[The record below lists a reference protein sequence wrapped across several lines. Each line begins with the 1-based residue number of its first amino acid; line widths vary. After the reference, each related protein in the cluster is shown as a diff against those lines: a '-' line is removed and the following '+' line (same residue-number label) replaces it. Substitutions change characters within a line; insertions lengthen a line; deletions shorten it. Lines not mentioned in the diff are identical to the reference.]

1 MYATTCL
8 RQIGGGVIM
17 ESKTLTEQEKSLLQK
32 ISDLHEI
39 PQVGVFNIRRNGK
52 LMARNVDNEIN
63 IVSKKDK
70 DGIDIIV
77 KDNTKNKSVHIPV
90 LLSQEGFEDMVYN
103 DFYIG
108 DNCDVLIVAG
118 CGIHNASAKKSRHN
132 GIHSFHIGNN
142 SHVKYVER
150 HLGTGK
156 NKAKRILDPVTSVEI
171 KKNSIF
177 EMETVQ
183 LSGVSSAKRITKAV
197 VGEGSSLIINEK
209 ILTENSAHA
218 TTNFEVVLAGD
229 NSKVD
234 VVSHAVAKDKSKQNF
249 VSKVIG
255 KAKCFGHVE
264 CDGILCEQAQISSTP
279 QIIAQNRDASLV
291 HEAAI
296 GKISQDQQN
305 KLMTMGLTAQE
316 AEKAIINGFLK

>member
-1 MYATTCL
+1 MN
-8 RQIGGGVIM
+8 
-17 ESKTLTEQEKSLLQK
+17 TLTEQEKILLEK
-32 ISDLHEI
+32 ISDLHDI
-39 PQVGVFNIRRNGK
+39 PQAGAFNIRRNGK
-52 LMARNVDNEIN
+52 LVARNVDNEIN

-77 KDNTKNKSVHIPV
+77 KDGTKNKSVHIPV

-118 CGIHNASAKKSRHN
+118 CGIHNASSKKSRHN

-150 HLGTGK
+150 HLGMGK
-156 NKAKRILDPVTSVEI
+156 NKAKRVLDPVTTVDMKNGSV
-171 KKNSIF
+171 F
-177 EMETVQ
+177 EMETLQ
-183 LSGVSSAKRITKAV
+183 LSGVSGAKRVTKAV
-197 VGEGSSLIINEK
+197 VGENSTLLINEK

-218 TTNFEVVLAGD
+218 STNFEVQLVGN

-234 VVSHAVAKDKSKQNF
+234 VVSHAVAKDKSKQSF
-249 VSKVIG
+249 VSKVVG
-255 KAKCFGHVE
+255 KARCFGHVE
-264 CDGILCEQAQISSTP
+264 CDGILCDDAQISSTP
-279 QIIAQNRDASLV
+279 EILAQNRDASLV

>member
-1 MYATTCL
+1 MN
-8 RQIGGGVIM
+8 
-17 ESKTLTEQEKSLLQK
+17 TLTKQEKILLEK
-32 ISDLHEI
+32 ISNLHDI
-39 PQVGVFNIRRNGK
+39 PQVGAFNIRRNGK
-52 LMARNVDNEIN
+52 LLARNVDNEIN
-63 IVSKKDK
+63 IISKKDK
-70 DGIDIIV
+70 DGIDIII

-108 DNCDVLIVAG
+108 DNCNVLIVAG
-118 CGIHNASAKKSRHN
+118 CGIHNVSSKRSKHN

-150 HLGTGK
+150 HLGMGK
-156 NKAKRILDPVTSVEI
+156 NKAKRVLDPVTAI
-171 KKNSIF
+171 DMKNNCVF
-177 EMETVQ
+177 EMETSQ
-183 LSGVSSAKRITKAV
+183 LSGVSGAKRITKAV
-197 VGEGSSLIINEK
+197 IGENSTLLINEK
-209 ILTENSAHA
+209 ILTENAAHA
-218 TTNFEVVLAGD
+218 STYFEVQLMGD

-234 VVSHAVAKDKSKQNF
+234 VVSHAVAKDKSKQKF
-249 VSKVIG
+249 VSKVVG

-264 CDGILCEQAQISSTP
+264 CDGILCDSAQISSTP
-279 QIIAQNRDASLV
+279 EILAQNKDASLV

-316 AEKAIINGFLK
+316 AEKTIINGFLK

>member
-1 MYATTCL
+1 MSEL
-8 RQIGGGVIM
+8 
-17 ESKTLTEQEKSLLQK
+17 LTNQEKILLQK
-32 ISDLHEI
+32 ISDLHDI
-39 PQVGVFNIRRNGK
+39 PQLGAYNIRRNGK
-52 LMARNVDNEIN
+52 LVARNVDSEIN

-70 DGIDIIV
+70 DGIDIII
-77 KDNTKNKSVHIPV
+77 KDGTKNRSVHIPV

-108 DNCDVLIVAG
+108 DNCDVVIVAG
-118 CGIHNASAKKSRHN
+118 CGIHNESAKKSRHN

-150 HLGTGK
+150 HLGMGK
-156 NKAKRILDPVTSVEI
+156 SNAKRVLDPVTTVDI
-171 KKNSIF
+171 KKNSTF
-177 EMETVQ
+177 EMETLQ
-183 LSGVSSAKRITKAV
+183 LSGVSGAKRVTKAV
-197 VGEGSSLIINEK
+197 VGENSTLLINEK

-218 TTNFEVVLAGD
+218 STNFEVNLVGD

-234 VVSHAVAKDKSKQNF
+234 VISHAVAKGKSKQAF
-249 VSKVIG
+249 VSKVVG
-255 KAKCFGHVE
+255 QAKCFGHVE
-264 CDGILCEQAQISSTP
+264 CDGILCDDAQISSTP
-279 QIIAQNRDASLV
+279 QILAQNRDASLV

-305 KLMTMGLTAQE
+305 KLMTLGLTAQE

>member
-1 MYATTCL
+1 M
-8 RQIGGGVIM
+8 
-17 ESKTLTEQEKSLLQK
+17 SNLTEQEKILLEK
-32 ISDLHEI
+32 ISDLHDI
-39 PQVGVFNIRRNGK
+39 PQAGAYNIRRNGK
-52 LMARNVDNEIN
+52 LVARNVDNEIN

-77 KDNTKNKSVHIPV
+77 KDGTKNKSVHIPV

-118 CGIHNASAKKSRHN
+118 CGIHNASSKKSRHN

-150 HLGTGK
+150 HLGMGK
-156 NKAKRILDPVTSVEI
+156 TKAKRVLDPVTTIEMKNGSV
-171 KKNSIF
+171 F
-177 EMETVQ
+177 EMETLQ
-183 LSGVSSAKRITKAV
+183 LSGVSGAKRVTKAV
-197 VGEGSSLIINEK
+197 VGENSTLLINEK

-218 TTNFEVVLAGD
+218 TTNFEVQLVGE

-234 VVSHAVAKDKSKQNF
+234 VVSHAVAKNKSKQSF
-249 VSKVIG
+249 VSKVVG

-264 CDGILCEQAQISSTP
+264 CDGILCDEAQISSTP
-279 QIIAQNRDASLV
+279 EILAQNKDASLV

>member
-1 MYATTCL
+1 M
-8 RQIGGGVIM
+8 
-17 ESKTLTEQEKSLLQK
+17 SNLTEQEKILLEK
-32 ISDLHEI
+32 ISDLHDI
-39 PQVGVFNIRRNGK
+39 PQAGVFNIRRNGK
-52 LMARNVDNEIN
+52 LVARNVDNEIN

-77 KDNTKNKSVHIPV
+77 KDGTKNKSVHIPV

-118 CGIHNASAKKSRHN
+118 CGIHNASSKKSRHN

-150 HLGTGK
+150 HLGMGK
-156 NKAKRILDPVTSVEI
+156 TKAKRVLDPVTTVDMKNGSV
-171 KKNSIF
+171 F
-177 EMETVQ
+177 EMETLQ
-183 LSGVSSAKRITKAV
+183 LSGVSGAKRVTKAV
-197 VGEGSSLIINEK
+197 VGENSTLLINEK

-218 TTNFEVVLAGD
+218 STNFEVQLVGE

-234 VVSHAVAKDKSKQNF
+234 VVSHAVAKNKSKQSF

-255 KAKCFGHVE
+255 QAKCFGHVE
-264 CDGILCEQAQISSTP
+264 CDGILCDEAQISSTP
-279 QIIAQNRDASLV
+279 EILAQNKDASLV

>member
-1 MYATTCL
+1 MN
-8 RQIGGGVIM
+8 
-17 ESKTLTEQEKSLLQK
+17 TLTEQEKILLEK
-32 ISDLHEI
+32 ISDLHDI
-39 PQVGVFNIRRNGK
+39 PQAGAFNIRRNGK
-52 LMARNVDNEIN
+52 LVARNVDNEIN

-77 KDNTKNKSVHIPV
+77 KDGTKNKSVHIPV

-108 DNCDVLIVAG
+108 DNCDVLIAAG
-118 CGIHNASAKKSRHN
+118 CGIHNASSKKSRHN

-142 SHVKYVER
+142 SYVKYVER
-150 HLGTGK
+150 HLGMGK
-156 NKAKRILDPVTSVEI
+156 NKAKRVLDPVTTVDMKNGSV
-171 KKNSIF
+171 F
-177 EMETVQ
+177 EMETLQ
-183 LSGVSSAKRITKAV
+183 LSGVSGAKRVTKAV
-197 VGEGSSLIINEK
+197 VGENSTLLINEK

-218 TTNFEVVLAGD
+218 STNFEVQLVGD

-234 VVSHAVAKDKSKQNF
+234 VVSHAVARNKSKQFF
-249 VSKVIG
+249 VSKVVG

-264 CDGILCEQAQISSTP
+264 CDGILCDDAQISSTP
-279 QIIAQNRDASLV
+279 EILAQNRDASLV

>member
-1 MYATTCL
+1 M
-8 RQIGGGVIM
+8 
-17 ESKTLTEQEKSLLQK
+17 SNLTEQEKILLEK
-32 ISDLHEI
+32 ISDLHDI
-39 PQVGVFNIRRNGK
+39 PQAGAYNIRRNGK
-52 LMARNVDNEIN
+52 LVARNVDNEIN

-77 KDNTKNKSVHIPV
+77 KDGTRNKSVHIPV

-118 CGIHNASAKKSRHN
+118 CGIHNASSKKSRHN

-150 HLGTGK
+150 HLGMGK
-156 NKAKRILDPVTSVEI
+156 TKAKRVLDPVTTIEMKNGSV
-171 KKNSIF
+171 F
-177 EMETVQ
+177 EMETLQ
-183 LSGVSSAKRITKAV
+183 LSGVSGAKRVTKAV
-197 VGEGSSLIINEK
+197 VGENSTLLINEK

-218 TTNFEVVLAGD
+218 STNFEVQLVGE

-234 VVSHAVAKDKSKQNF
+234 VVSHAVAKNKSKQSF
-249 VSKVIG
+249 VSKVVG

-264 CDGILCEQAQISSTP
+264 CDGILCDEAQISSTP
-279 QIIAQNRDASLV
+279 EILAQNKDASLV

>member
-1 MYATTCL
+1 MNN
-8 RQIGGGVIM
+8 
-17 ESKTLTEQEKSLLQK
+17 LTEQEKILLEK
-32 ISDLHEI
+32 ISDLHDI
-39 PQVGVFNIRRNGK
+39 PQAGAFNIRRNGK
-52 LMARNVDNEIN
+52 LVARNVDNEIN

-77 KDNTKNKSVHIPV
+77 KDGTKNKSVHIPV
-90 LLSQEGFEDMVYN
+90 LLSQEDFEDMVYN

-118 CGIHNASAKKSRHN
+118 CGIHNASSKKSRHN

-150 HLGTGK
+150 HLGMGK
-156 NKAKRILDPVTSVEI
+156 TKAKRVLDPVTTIEMKNGSV
-171 KKNSIF
+171 F
-177 EMETVQ
+177 EMETLQ
-183 LSGVSSAKRITKAV
+183 LSGVSGAKRVTKAV
-197 VGEGSSLIINEK
+197 VGENSTLLINEK

-218 TTNFEVVLAGD
+218 STNFEVQLVGE

-234 VVSHAVAKDKSKQNF
+234 VVSHAVAKNKSKQSF
-249 VSKVIG
+249 VSKVVG

-264 CDGILCEQAQISSTP
+264 CDGILCDEAQISSTP
-279 QIIAQNRDASLV
+279 EILAQNKDASLV

>member
-1 MYATTCL
+1 M
-8 RQIGGGVIM
+8 
-17 ESKTLTEQEKSLLQK
+17 SNLTEQEKILLEK
-32 ISDLHEI
+32 ISDLHDI
-39 PQVGVFNIRRNGK
+39 PQAGAFNIRRNGK
-52 LMARNVDNEIN
+52 LVARNVDNEIN

-77 KDNTKNKSVHIPV
+77 KDGTKNKSVHIPV

-118 CGIHNASAKKSRHN
+118 CGIHNASSKKSRHN

-150 HLGTGK
+150 HLGMGK
-156 NKAKRILDPVTSVEI
+156 TKAKRVLDPVTTVDMKNGSV
-171 KKNSIF
+171 F
-177 EMETVQ
+177 EMETLQ
-183 LSGVSSAKRITKAV
+183 LSGVSGAKRVTKAV
-197 VGEGSSLIINEK
+197 VGENSTLLINEK
-209 ILTENSAHA
+209 ILTENSDHA
-218 TTNFEVVLAGD
+218 TTNFEVQLVGD
-229 NSKVD
+229 NAKVD
-234 VVSHAVAKDKSKQNF
+234 VVSHAVARGKSKQSF
-249 VSKVIG
+249 VSKVVG

-264 CDGILCEQAQISSTP
+264 CDGILCDEAQISSTP
-279 QIIAQNRDASLV
+279 EILAQNRDASLV

>member
-1 MYATTCL
+1 MNN
-8 RQIGGGVIM
+8 
-17 ESKTLTEQEKSLLQK
+17 LTEQEKILLEK
-32 ISDLHEI
+32 ISDLHDI
-39 PQVGVFNIRRNGK
+39 PQAGAFNIRRNGK
-52 LMARNVDNEIN
+52 LVARNVDNEIN

-77 KDNTKNKSVHIPV
+77 KDGTKNKSVHIPV

-118 CGIHNASAKKSRHN
+118 CGIHNASSKKSRHN

-150 HLGTGK
+150 HLGMGK
-156 NKAKRILDPVTSVEI
+156 TKAKRVLDPVTTVDMKNGSV
-171 KKNSIF
+171 F
-177 EMETVQ
+177 EMETLQ
-183 LSGVSSAKRITKAV
+183 LSGVSGAKRVTKAV
-197 VGEGSSLIINEK
+197 VGENSTLLINEK

-218 TTNFEVVLAGD
+218 TTNFEVQLVGE

-234 VVSHAVAKDKSKQNF
+234 VVSHAVAKNKSKQSF
-249 VSKVIG
+249 VSKVVG

-264 CDGILCEQAQISSTP
+264 CDGILCDDAQISSTP
-279 QIIAQNRDASLV
+279 EILAQNRDASLV

>member
-1 MYATTCL
+1 MNN
-8 RQIGGGVIM
+8 
-17 ESKTLTEQEKSLLQK
+17 LTEREKILLEK
-32 ISDLHEI
+32 ISDLHDI
-39 PQVGVFNIRRNGK
+39 PQAGAFNIRRNGK
-52 LMARNVDNEIN
+52 LVARNVDNEIN

-77 KDNTKNKSVHIPV
+77 KDGTKNKSVHIPV

-118 CGIHNASAKKSRHN
+118 CGIHNASSKKSRHN

-150 HLGTGK
+150 HLGMGK
-156 NKAKRILDPVTSVEI
+156 TKAKRVFDPVTTVDMKNGSV
-171 KKNSIF
+171 F
-177 EMETVQ
+177 EMETLQ
-183 LSGVSSAKRITKAV
+183 LSGVSGAKRVTKAV
-197 VGEGSSLIINEK
+197 VGENSTLLINEK

-218 TTNFEVVLAGD
+218 STNFEVQLVGE

-234 VVSHAVAKDKSKQNF
+234 VVSHAVAKNKSKQSF

-255 KAKCFGHVE
+255 QAKCFGHVE
-264 CDGILCEQAQISSTP
+264 CDGILCDEAQISSTP
-279 QIIAQNRDASLV
+279 EILAQNRDASLV

>member
-1 MYATTCL
+1 MSEL
-8 RQIGGGVIM
+8 
-17 ESKTLTEQEKSLLQK
+17 LTNQEKILLQK
-32 ISDLHEI
+32 ISDLHDI
-39 PQVGVFNIRRNGK
+39 PQLGAYNIRRNGK
-52 LMARNVDNEIN
+52 LVARNVDSEIN

-70 DGIDIIV
+70 DGIDIII
-77 KDNTKNKSVHIPV
+77 KDGTKNRSVHIPV

-108 DNCDVLIVAG
+108 DNCDVVIVAG
-118 CGIHNASAKKSRHN
+118 CGIHNESTKKSRHN

-150 HLGTGK
+150 HLGMGK
-156 NKAKRILDPVTSVEI
+156 SNAKRVLDPVTTVDI
-171 KKNSIF
+171 KKNSVF
-177 EMETVQ
+177 EMETLQ
-183 LSGVSSAKRITKAV
+183 LSGVSGAKRVTKAV
-197 VGEGSSLIINEK
+197 VGENSTLLINEK

-218 TTNFEVVLAGD
+218 STNFEVNLVGD

-234 VVSHAVAKDKSKQNF
+234 VISHAVAKGKSKQAF
-249 VSKVIG
+249 VSKVVG
-255 KAKCFGHVE
+255 QAKCFGHVE
-264 CDGILCEQAQISSTP
+264 CDGILCDDAQISSTP
-279 QIIAQNRDASLV
+279 QILAQNRDASLV

-305 KLMTMGLTAQE
+305 KLMTLGLTAQE